1 MMKQDIYSWLQAT
14 EFEISMH
21 TLSSI
26 TAKDYRAMFQHV
38 VTIVDPAYPFDARL
52 RFEDEFQPALKAL
65 RYPFSAQIDNKWLA
79 APGSMHSWPYLL
91 AALHWLVEMG
101 KVTYSP
107 HHEEP
112 YIN

>member
-1 MMKQDIYSWLQAT
+1 
-14 EFEISMH
+14 MH

-26 TAKDYRAMFQHV
+26 TGKDYRAIFQHL

-79 APGSMHSWPYLL
+79 APASPHSWPALL

-107 HHEEP
+107 HHKQP
-112 YIN
+112 CIN